1 MKTTDFDRILKYFV
15 IPNVIEA
22 LNLNG
27 FGCFNQEKITLKS
40 LKSLNA
46 FNKLREFHF
55 LSLEYELKDL
65 IKILK
70 TSNINSLSFTISEN
84 HITSFKN

>member
-1 MKTTDFDRILKYFV
+1 MKTTDFERILKYFA

-22 LNLNG
+22 LNLND

-70 TSNINSLSFTISEN
+70 TSNIN
-84 HITSFKN
+84 